1 MTTAY
6 AKAAQINTAPTVTE
20 ASKAIPF
27 GRGRVPSAVAP
38 IQKAPGAPQEA
49 VRCHNKCALTNADG
63 SPGVAPQHATHL
75 PAVGTEPFRHPD

>member
-27 GRGRVPSAVAP
+27 GRGRVPSAIAP
-38 IQKAPGAPQEA
+38 IQKAPGAP
-49 VRCHNKCALTNADG
+49 
-63 SPGVAPQHATHL
+63 
-75 PAVGTEPFRHPD
+75 

>member
-1 MTTAY
+1 MTTVY

-38 IQKAPGAPQEA
+38 IQKAPGAPAGWPSGEGA
-49 VRCHNKCALTNADG
+49 RRC
-63 SPGVAPQHATHL
+63 
-75 PAVGTEPFRHPD
+75 R